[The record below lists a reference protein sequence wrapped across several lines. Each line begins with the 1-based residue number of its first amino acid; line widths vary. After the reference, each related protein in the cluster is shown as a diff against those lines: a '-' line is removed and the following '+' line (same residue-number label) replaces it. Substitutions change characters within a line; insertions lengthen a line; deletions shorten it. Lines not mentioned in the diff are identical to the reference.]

1 MRFPALVINNVVW
14 FMLWFYVQ
22 ESRSSI
28 RPCFC
33 ELYCIWLKV
42 VGAGES
48 FIFCPTNVF
57 AKLDLF
63 HLDFHSI
70 YQPG

>member
-14 FMLWFYVQ
+14 LSF
-22 ESRSSI
+22 I